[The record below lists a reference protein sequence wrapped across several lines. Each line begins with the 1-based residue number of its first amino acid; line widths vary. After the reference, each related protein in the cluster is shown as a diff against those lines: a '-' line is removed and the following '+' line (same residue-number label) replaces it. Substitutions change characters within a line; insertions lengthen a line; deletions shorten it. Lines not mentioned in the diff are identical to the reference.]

1 MVGMICVFLVSC
13 SDRKTEEKKDR
24 WILYSTSEIGD
35 HYYNKVSMKY
45 LSPKVINVWTKVKYS
60 KVGKDRV
67 IKRKKDI
74 NLSTYGYEKLDNMM
88 ILNEVACSNNTFK
101 LIKMVNYNDE
111 GKILDDFD
119 NPNQETQQIIP
130 MSVSELLL
138 KKVCP
143 EK

>member
-1 MVGMICVFLVSC
+1 
-13 SDRKTEEKKDR
+13 
-24 WILYSTSEIGD
+24 
-35 HYYNKVSMKY
+35 
-45 LSPKVINVWTKVKYS
+45 
-60 KVGKDRV
+60 V